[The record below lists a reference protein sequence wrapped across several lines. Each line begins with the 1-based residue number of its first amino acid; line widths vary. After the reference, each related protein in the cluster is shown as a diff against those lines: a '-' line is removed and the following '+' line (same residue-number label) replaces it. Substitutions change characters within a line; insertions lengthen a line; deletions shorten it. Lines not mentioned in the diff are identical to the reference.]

1 MKSFECR
8 VGGLSLLLWLMGL
21 IPLEIVLGLHNQVVV
36 QAQPITSAADGTGTI
51 VTPDGN
57 RFDIEG
63 GLLSGDGANL
73 FHSFEQF
80 GLSTEQTANFL
91 STPGIQNILG
101 RVVGGDASIIN
112 GLIQV
117 MGGNSNLFLMN
128 PAGIIFGNNA
138 SLNVPAD
145 FTATTATGIGFD
157 ENWFNAFGVNDYNSL
172 LGTPNGFQFDVLQPG
187 VIINAGDLAV
197 QSGQSL
203 SLLGGTVV
211 NTGTLQ
217 APAGNITV
225 TAVPGSNLVR
235 LTQTGQILGLEIELP
250 TDNQGNLLPITPLSL
265 PQLLTGSEVET
276 GLTVNVDNTV
286 ETADGTQI
294 PSEAGVAIA
303 SGSLDVSG
311 NVGGEVN
318 VLGDKVGVIGANV
331 NASGV
336 NGGGN
341 VRIGGDYKGQ
351 GTIPNAEVTFVDP
364 DSVISADALSNG
376 DGGRVILWSDETT
389 RIYGN
394 ISARGGANSG
404 NGGFVE
410 TSSSGFLDVTNPADV
425 AAPGGLG
432 GTWLLDPHNVTIVAD
447 STVPTGGI
455 DPVNPFTAIAD
466 DAVIEV
472 GDLLAALTG
481 GATVVV
487 STGTTGTQQGNI
499 SLATN
504 LDFNGT
510 GNNTLRLEAA
520 GAIFINGQISDS
532 SPGGDLLNLF
542 LIADIDNSG
551 EGLVVINQDILTRG
565 GDITVNGSTSINA
578 EATLTRANLVNS
590 GGGNITFT
598 GTSTGTGVFSRGIN
612 IQLSEILSEG
622 GDINFT
628 GRGGDGEGII
638 IFGSVNSEGG
648 NISFVGTSTTNIG
661 IATRTVNSEGGN
673 ISFVGTGRLG
683 IGTFRPVNSGGG
695 KITFDGTSTG
705 TGGFSRGIQIQ
716 ADVLSDGGDINFTG
730 MGNDGTGIITLS
742 TVNSGEGKITFD
754 GTTTGTSQFS
764 RGIQIQEDVLSEGGD
779 IKFTGVGNDGAGIF
793 TLSTVNSG
801 GGKITFDGTTTG
813 TSQFSRGIQIQE
825 DVLSEGGDIKF
836 TGVGNDGA
844 GIFTLGIVNSG
855 GGKITFDGTST
866 GTGQFTRGIQ
876 IQEDVL
882 SEGGDI
888 NFTGVGNDGAGIF
901 TLGIVNSGGGKITF
915 DGTSTGRGLL
925 SRGIQIQADVLSEGG
940 DINFTGTGS
949 DGTDILTL
957 STVNS
962 GGGNITLSGNEIDFE
977 GNVSGTGDLL
987 LQPLNSTQAIQIGGT
1002 DTGNSSIL
1010 DLTGTELS
1018 LLQNGFT
1025 SITIGS
1031 ADGSGTMTLA
1041 GDVTFSDPV
1050 TLRSING
1057 NGSINHTGGTLT
1069 GEDNATIT
1077 LQANQNI
1084 NTGDIINPS
1093 REITLISNNGEVRT
1107 GNINSSGTRG
1117 GNIFIGAEL
1126 AITTG
1131 IINSSGSEG
1140 DGGDVTLDPIGD
1152 IQVTSINAQGGANG
1166 IGGEVNI
1173 TAGQFFRATGTFT
1186 DQNGILSSISTAGG
1200 NGSGDITIR
1209 HGGNG
1214 ITPFDVGDATTNGIA
1229 GAITSGDSTI
1239 TPVQSFPFTHTE
1251 GNIQIISIDQPPIN
1265 LVDLINPPVQPPA
1278 PLVLDA
1284 DTPVELDPFFDEIE
1298 AAYTNTF
1305 EEYLGISQNSSK
1317 DINEDTP
1324 TVTLTQARKSL
1335 RLIEA
1340 ALGIKPALIY
1350 AVFVPT
1356 TAPLQI
1362 SAPDTKSLPIKTPEQ
1377 PTPLLPFDS
1386 QGLTVSQNSGIL
1398 NLPSH
1403 PTDQLELVLVTA
1415 EGKPIRRQIPG
1426 ATRAKVLKTAKI
1438 FRQTVT
1444 DIALGNS
1451 YLNSSQQMYQWLI
1464 DPLEEDFQELGIDN
1478 LVFLLDTGLRS
1489 IPLAALHDGRGFVIE
1504 RYSVGLM
1511 PSLSL
1516 ADTSYTD
1523 VRHSQVLGMGASEF
1537 NELSPLKAT
1546 PFELEIITTQLWEG
1560 KSFLNDAFTRE
1571 NLTQTRSQQPFG
1583 IVHLATHGSFLP
1595 GKPSNSYI
1603 QFGDEKL
1610 TLDKLREL
1618 ALHNPPVNLLVLS
1631 ACKTALG
1638 DKEAELGFAGLA
1650 VLAGV
1655 KSALGS
1661 LWSVSD
1667 DGALALMTGF
1677 YHNLGE
1683 TGFKTEAL
1691 RQAQLAMLKGE
1702 IRLEGGQLV
1711 YGDKKIP
1718 LPAELAQLGDDKL
1731 SHPYYWSAFT
1741 IIGNPW

>member
-21 IPLEIVLGLHNQVVV
+21 IPLEMVSGLHNRVVV
-36 QAQPITSAADGTGTI
+36 QAQPIPAADGTGTL
-51 VTPDGN
+51 VTSDGN

-63 GLLSGDGANL
+63 GSLSGDEANL

-101 RVVGGDASIIN
+101 RIVGGDASIIN

-117 MGGNSNLFLMN
+117 TGGNSNLFLMN

-138 SLNVPAD
+138 TLNVPAD

-172 LGTPNGFQFDVLQPG
+172 FGTPNGFKFEGLQPG

-197 QSGQSL
+197 PSGQSL
-203 SLLGGTVV
+203 SLIGGTVV

-217 APAGNITV
+217 APGGNIIM

-265 PQLLTGSEVET
+265 PQLLTGSDVET
-276 GLTVNVDNTV
+276 DLTVNADHTV
-286 ETADGTQI
+286 ETANGTQI

-318 VLGDKVGVIGANV
+318 VLGDKVGIIGANV

-336 NGGGN
+336 NGGGH

-351 GTIPNAEVTFVDP
+351 GTVPNAEVTVVDR

-425 AAPGGLG
+425 AAPAGLG

-447 STVPTGGI
+447 STVPTAGI
-455 DPVNPFTAIAD
+455 DLANPFTAIAD

-487 STGTTGTQQGNI
+487 STGTTGAQQGNI

-532 SPGGDLLNLF
+532 TPGRDLLNLF

-565 GDITVNGSTSINA
+565 GDITVNGSTSTNGFSSIF
-578 EATLTRANLVNS
+578 TSGIVNS
-590 GGGNITFT
+590 GGGKITFT
-598 GTSTGTGVFSRGIN
+598 GTSTGTGLLSRGID
-612 IQLSEILSEG
+612 IRVDVLSEG

-628 GRGGDGEGII
+628 GTGINETGILTRG
-638 IFGSVNSEGG
+638 V
-648 NISFVGTSTTNIG
+648 
-661 IATRTVNSEGGN
+661 
-673 ISFVGTGRLG
+673 
-683 IGTFRPVNSGGG
+683 VNSGGG
-695 KITFDGTSTG
+695 KITFTGTSTG
-705 TGGFSRGIQIQ
+705 TG
-716 ADVLSDGGDINFTG
+716 L
-730 MGNDGTGIITLS
+730 L
-742 TVNSGEGKITFD
+742 
-754 GTTTGTSQFS
+754 S
-764 RGIQIQEDVLSEGGD
+764 RGIQIQEDILSEGGN
-779 IKFTGVGNDGAGIF
+779 INFTGTGSNGTGIF
-793 TLSTVNSG
+793 TSSTVNSG

-813 TSQFSRGIQIQE
+813 TSQFTRGIDIRV
-825 DVLSEGGDIKF
+825 DVLSLGGDINF
-836 TGVGNDGA
+836 TGTGSDGT
-844 GIFTLGIVNSG
+844 GIFTFSTVNSG
-855 GGKITFDGTST
+855 GGKITFDGTTT

-915 DGTSTGRGLL
+915 DGSSTGTGQFT
-925 SRGIQIQADVLSEGG
+925 RGIQIQEDVLSKGG

-949 DGTDILTL
+949 DGTDIFTL
-957 STVNS
+957 STLNS
-962 GGGNITLSGNEIDFE
+962 GEGNITLSGNEIDFE
-977 GNVSGTGDLL
+977 GNVSGSGDLL
-987 LQPLNSTQAIQIGGT
+987 LEPLNSTQAIQIGGT
-1002 DTGNSSIL
+1002 DTGNSNIL
-1010 DLTGTELS
+1010 DLTGTELG

-1025 SITIGS
+1025 SITIGG
-1031 ADGSGTMTLA
+1031 ADGSGTITLA

-1050 TLRSING
+1050 TLRST
-1057 NGSINHTGGTLT
+1057 NGSINHTSGTLT

-1084 NTGDIINPS
+1084 NTGDIINPG
-1093 REITLISNNGEVRT
+1093 REITVISNNGEVRT
-1107 GNINSSGTRG
+1107 GNLNSSDSSG
-1117 GNIFIGAEL
+1117 GNIFIDADI

-1131 IINSSGSEG
+1131 IIDSSGSEG
-1140 DGGDVTLDPIGD
+1140 DGGNVTLDPIGD

-1166 IGGEVNI
+1166 TGGEVDI
-1173 TAGQFFRATGTFT
+1173 TAGQFFRAIGTFT
-1186 DQNGILSSISTAGG
+1186 DQNGILSSISTGGG

-1214 ITPFDVGDATTNGIA
+1214 IIPFDVGDATTNGTA

-1251 GNIQIISIDQPPIN
+1251 GNIQIISIDQPPLIN
-1265 LVDLINPPVQPPA
+1265 PIDLINPTVQPPA
-1278 PLVLDA
+1278 PLLVGG
-1284 DTPVELDPFFDEIE
+1284 DTSIELDPFFDEIE

-1305 EEYLGISQNSSK
+1305 EDYLDISQNSSK
-1317 DINEDTP
+1317 DTDEDTP

-1335 RLIEA
+1335 RRIEA

-1356 TAPLQI
+1356 TAPRQI
-1362 SAPDTKSLPIKTPEQ
+1362 SAPDTKSLPIKTPQQ
-1377 PTPLLPFDS
+1377 PTPLLPFNS

-1398 NLPSH
+1398 NLP
-1403 PTDQLELVLVTA
+1403 PQDNDQLELLLVTA
-1415 EGKPIRRQIPG
+1415 EGKPIRRQVPG
-1426 ATRAKVLKTAKI
+1426 ATRAKVLNTAKT
-1438 FRQTVT
+1438 FRRTVT
-1444 DIALGNS
+1444 DSILVNG
-1451 YLNSSQQMYQWLI
+1451 YLTSSQQMYQWLVA
-1464 DPLEEDFQELGIDN
+1464 PLEDDLQELGIDN

-1489 IPLAALHDGRGFVIE
+1489 VPLAALHDGTDFVIE

-1516 ADTSYTD
+1516 ANTSYTD
-1523 VRHSQVLGMGASEF
+1523 VRQAQVLGMGASEF
-1537 NELSPLKAT
+1537 NDLSSLKAT
-1546 PFELEIITTQLWEG
+1546 PFELEMITTQLWEG
-1560 KSFLNDAFTRE
+1560 KSFLNDAFTKE
-1571 NLTQTRSQQPFG
+1571 NLTETRSQQPFG

-1595 GKPSNSYI
+1595 GKPSDSYI
-1603 QFGDEKL
+1603 HFGEEKL
-1610 TLDKLREL
+1610 TLDRLREL
-1618 ALHNPPVNLLVLS
+1618 ALNNPPVNLLVLS

-1667 DGALALMTGF
+1667 DGTLALMGGF

-1683 TGFKTEAL
+1683 SRFKTEAL

-1702 IRLEGGQLV
+1702 IRLEEGQLV
-1711 YGDKKIP
+1711 YGDQKIP
-1718 LPAELAQLGDDKL
+1718 LPAELGQLGDHDL
-1731 SHPYYWSAFT
+1731 THPYYWSAFT